1 MTARAEA
8 FDFVD
13 DVFRGLPVE
22 AREDDRES
30 DLAVERGALAR
41 LEGVLRVVAAIASRW
56 TQVGT
61 TGEL

>member
-1 MTARAEA
+1 M
-8 FDFVD
+8 
-13 DVFRGLPVE
+13 E